1 MNMPTSLWAYMKS
14 LQIKMLLQ
22 AFKYFCMYLGW
33 CKVYFGLNVI
43 KLKFFIVIVCLDV
56 LLCLCFE
63 ETKPLWSAHDLYFL
77 EVRMAYTLYMWL
89 VICKSVIDISGPVM
103 SWVIIQT
110 SGETECILVWCLRV
124 GRCLGLRQIQAITGQ
139 SSSPEPT
146 VLCLMPFIY
155 HCPHTSRVYK
165 THFTAPIRNQKVIR
179 IMQKIW

>member
-22 AFKYFCMYLGW
+22 AFKCFCMYLGW

-77 EVRMAYTLYMWL
+77 EVRMAYTLYVWL
-89 VICKSVIDISGPVM
+89 VICKSVIDISSPVM

-110 SGETECILVWCLRV
+110 SGETVYT
-124 GRCLGLRQIQAITGQ
+124 GLPFESGEMSGPETDSGIHRSVITTRTDR
-139 SSSPEPT
+139 T
-146 VLCLMPFIY
+146 VLHAFHLSLPSHVSCL
-155 HCPHTSRVYK
+155 
-165 THFTAPIRNQKVIR
+165 
-179 IMQKIW
+179 

>member
-1 MNMPTSLWAYMKS
+1 MNMPVSLWAYMKS
-14 LQIKMLLQ
+14 LQVKMLLQ
-22 AFKYFCMYLGW
+22 AFKCFCMYLGW

-110 SGETECILVWCLRV
+110 SGETVYT
-124 GRCLGLRQIQAITGQ
+124 GLTFESGEMSGPETDSGIHRSVITTRAVRTVPHAFHL
-139 SSSPEPT
+139 SLPSH
-146 VLCLMPFIY
+146 VLCL
-155 HCPHTSRVYK
+155 
-165 THFTAPIRNQKVIR
+165 
-179 IMQKIW
+179 

>member
-22 AFKYFCMYLGW
+22 AFKCFCMYLGW

-43 KLKFFIVIVCLDV
+43 KLKFLIVIDCLDV

-89 VICKSVIDISGPVM
+89 VICKSVIDISSPVM

-110 SGETECILVWCLRV
+110 SGETECILVCRLRV
-124 GRCLGLRQIQAITGQ
+124 GRCLGLRTDSGIHRSVITTRTDR
-139 SSSPEPT
+139 T
-146 VLCLMPFIY
+146 VLHAFHLSLPSHVSCL
-155 HCPHTSRVYK
+155 
-165 THFTAPIRNQKVIR
+165 
-179 IMQKIW
+179 